1 MYLYITKQKQN
12 IMNAQTL
19 ILSGLNLK
27 SNKQFKITLKASNA
41 FMLGIKY
48 QQLNKDFYIQNWV
61 LINSEWEA
69 GNKGINAGAY
79 LCETLEELTGLN
91 LA

>member
-1 MYLYITKQKQN
+1 
-12 IMNAQTL
+12 MNAQKLT
-19 ILSGLNLK
+19 LSGLNLK
-27 SNKQFKITLKASNA
+27 NNKPFQMVLKASNP

-48 QQLNKDFYIQNWV
+48 QQLDRDFYIEDWL

-69 GNKGINAGAY
+69 GNNGINAGAY

>member
-1 MYLYITKQKQN
+1 MKN
-12 IMNAQTL
+12 QTL
-19 ILSGLNLK
+19 ALSGINLK
-27 SNKQFKITLKASNA
+27 DNSSFHMCITASNP

-48 QQLNKDFYIQNWV
+48 QNLNNDLFIESWNLVNNDWDSG
-61 LINSEWEA
+61 NS
-69 GNKGINAGAY
+69 GLNAGAY